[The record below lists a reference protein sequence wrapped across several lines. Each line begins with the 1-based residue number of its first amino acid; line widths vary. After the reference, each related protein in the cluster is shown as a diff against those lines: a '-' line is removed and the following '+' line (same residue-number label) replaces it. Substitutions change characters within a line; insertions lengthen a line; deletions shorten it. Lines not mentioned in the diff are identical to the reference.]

1 MELSDLLARF
11 DNPTEAAKIAGMGRT
26 AAYHWYAPI
35 ERMILPSVEVVVR
48 LADHASLTDEQLGQV
63 IRSRSRLRK
72 YLHQLGEKKR
82 QEQKRQKRAEA
93 VSRNREAIRE
103 RLLARQQKKDEMVA
117 REVEIEEKE
126 NYLIEQERLRDERER
141 LERLEKI
148 LEKGLSQ

>member
-1 MELSDLLARF
+1 
-11 DNPTEAAKIAGMGRT
+11 
-26 AAYHWYAPI
+26 
-35 ERMILPSVEVVVR
+35 MILPSVEVVVR